1 MTKKQALQA
10 LETLRDDINIMIDD
24 VLQGIEEPSSALQGI
39 KNLIDDIEREATR

>member
-24 VLQGIEEPSSALQGI
+24 VLQGIEEPSKALHGI
-39 KNLIDDIEREATR
+39 RNLIDDIEREATR

>member
-24 VLQGIEEPSSALQGI
+24 VLQGIEAPSSALQGI
-39 KNLIDDIEREATR
+39 KNLIDDIEREATQ